1 MAIKFGLLIIGGYL
15 LGSVPVAYLVAKLVR
30 GIDIRRYGS
39 GNVGAAN
46 ALRVVSKWG
55 AIPVLVFDLV
65 KGIIAIW
72 VAQWIGLGTTEQ
84 VVIGLAAVI
93 GHNWPVFLGFNGGR
107 GALTTLGVA
116 LFLAPVI
123 AAVLL
128 AMVLIFGL
136 FRQMSVGVILAA
148 AILPVCTWFFSQPL
162 GNTEEPLG
170 LSLGFVAILV
180 VMVIR
185 RLAVRRAAI
194 AASIST
200 GQLLVNRLFFD
211 RDIRDREAWIHRVPD
226 EVSST
231 QQPEK
236 QVKG

>member
-1 MAIKFGLLIIGGYL
+1 MAIKFGLLIIVAYL

-30 GIDIRRYGS
+30 GIDIRQYGS

-65 KGIIAIW
+65 KGFLAIW
-72 VAQWIGLGTTEQ
+72 VAQWIGLGITEQ

-128 AMVLIFGL
+128 AMVLIFGI
-136 FRQMSVGVILAA
+136 FRQMSLGVLLAT

-162 GNTEEPLG
+162 GITEEPLG
-170 LSLGFVAILV
+170 LSLGFVAIFV

-185 RLAVRRAAI
+185 RLTVRRAAI
-194 AASIST
+194 ATSLST

-211 RDIRDREAWIHRVPD
+211 RDIRDREVWIHRALGKA
-226 EVSST
+226 SSI
-231 QQPEK
+231 QQQEK
-236 QVKG
+236 